1 MKKNLLILALVILS
15 IALKAQERPN
25 ILWINGDDL
34 GTELSCYG
42 NPDVKTP
49 NIDQLATEG
58 VRFTKAYSNAS
69 VCSSSRSSMITGMY
83 PTSINCQDHRTINRT
98 KLPDDI
104 HTIVEYFQSAGY
116 FCTNASAKNWDKKG
130 KEDYN
135 FLDKVK
141 YDGTDWKQ
149 RAKDQPFF
157 AQVQI
162 SDPHRTFHHDTENPI
177 NPETVKSLPNCYPNH
192 PLLKADWAWYLE
204 SVQHCDHYVGEILK
218 RLEEQGL
225 ADNTIVIVFGDHGRP
240 HLRDKQ
246 FLYEGGIKIPLIIR
260 YPNKIKANQ
269 VDDQLVSL
277 VDVAA
282 TSLNLAGITIPKQMH
297 GQIFLGDKAQ
307 KRGYIYAFK
316 QRTGDAPDNIRSI
329 SDGKYKLLWNRMP
342 NMPWMQLSSYKKL
355 QYPAFALYQQLA
367 TDGKLEAPYNQFM
380 APTRPKIELYDL
392 EQDPMEMKN
401 LADNKEYKSVKKK
414 LFKILSENMKEFEK
428 NMIPESAETINQAKI
443 SSAKYFKTGM
453 EKKNLN
459 EESSDLELLIY
470 WENLLLKEKSKLL
483 RP

>member
-1 MKKNLLILALVILS
+1 MKKILLLLAFFTVS
-15 IALKAQERPN
+15 ITLKAQERPN

-34 GTELSCYG
+34 GAELSCYG

-49 NIDQLATEG
+49 NMDQLATEG

-69 VCSSSRSSMITGMY
+69 VCSASRSSMITGMY
-83 PTSINCQDHRTINRT
+83 PPSINCQDHRTINRSE
-98 KLPDDI
+98 LPDDI
-104 HTIVEYFQSAGY
+104 HTIVDYFQSAGY
-116 FCTNASAKNWDKKG
+116 FCTNGSANNWDKKG

-135 FLDKVK
+135 FLNKVK

-162 SDPHRTFHHDTENPI
+162 HYPHRTFQHDTENPI
-177 NPETVKSLPNCYPNH
+177 HPKTVKSLPKCYPDY

-204 SVQHCDHYVGEILK
+204 SVQHCDSYVGEILK
-218 RLEEQGL
+218 RLEEEGL

-269 VDDQLVSL
+269 VDNQLVSL

-282 TSLNLAGITIPKQMH
+282 TSLDLAGITIPKQMH

-307 KRGYIYAFK
+307 TREYIYAFR
-316 QRTGDAPDNIRSI
+316 QRTGDAADNIRSI
-329 SDGKYKLLWNRMP
+329 CNGKFKLIWNRMP
-342 NMPWMQLSSYKKL
+342 NTPWMQLSSYKKL
-355 QYPAFALYQQLA
+355 QYPAFALYHQLA
-367 TDGKLEAPYNQFM
+367 SEGKLEEPYNQFM

-392 EQDPMEMKN
+392 EQDPMEMNN
-401 LADNKEYKSVKKK
+401 LASNKDYKSVKKK

-428 NMIPESAETINQAKI
+428 NMIPESAETIQKAKE
-443 SSAKYFKTGM
+443 SSALYFKKAI
-453 EKKNLN
+453 EKRNLDEHISN
-459 EESSDLELLIY
+459 SDLLKY
-470 WENLLLKEKSKLL
+470 WEDLLLKKD
-483 RP
+483 